1 MNIFVSLTNL
11 SYMKVLPFKIPKPEN
26 NALIYQE
33 DIEVVFYD
41 QLHQHDEI
49 QISFIEKGNGTLLVG
64 DKISSYAENDI
75 FIIGSNLPHA
85 FKSDKN
91 VKTNSK
97 MLTLFFTTSSFG
109 EHFFELREFA
119 EITTFFSKSLQG
131 LAVKTNKT
139 ALINSF
145 FKLKKATKL
154 ERFILFLEI
163 IKMISN
169 AETEPLSN
177 FVYRKKYSDI
187 EGKRMRTVFDFT
199 IENAHQKISL
209 VEIATIANMT
219 KNAFC
224 KYFKKRTNK
233 TYVSFLTELRI
244 ENACQFLKS
253 KEEFSIA
260 EIAFK
265 SGFNNIS
272 NFNRKFKE
280 VKNVTP
286 FSYRL
291 SNGL

>member
-1 MNIFVSLTNL
+1 MNIFVLLTNL

-91 VKTNSK
+91 VGTNSK
-97 MLTLFFTTSSFG
+97 MLSLFFTTSSFG

-119 EITTFFSKSLQG
+119 EITTFFSKSMQG
-131 LAVKTNKT
+131 LAVKINKT
-139 ALINSF
+139 ELINSF
-145 FKLKKATKL
+145 YKLKKATKL

-177 FVYRKKYSDI
+177 FVYSKIYSDI

-199 IENAHQKISL
+199 IENAHQKITL
-209 VEIATIANMT
+209 EEIARIANMT

-233 TYVSFLTELRI
+233 TYISFLTELRI
-244 ENACQFLKS
+244 ENACQILKS

-291 SNGL
+291 SNAI

>member
-1 MNIFVSLTNL
+1 
-11 SYMKVLPFKIPKPEN
+11 MKVLPFKIPKPEN
-26 NALIYQE
+26 SALIYQE

-91 VKTNSK
+91 IKTNSK
-97 MLTLFFTTSSFG
+97 MLSLFFTEASFG
-109 EHFFELREFA
+109 ENFFKLSEFA
-119 EITTFFSKSLQG
+119 EITSFFSKSLQG
-131 LAVKTNKT
+131 LVVKTNQTKIIQQF
-139 ALINSF
+139 L
-145 FKLKKATKL
+145 KLKKASKL

-163 IKMISN
+163 VKLISN
-169 AETEPLSN
+169 SKTEPLSN
-177 FVYRKKYSDI
+177 FLYSKKYSDI
-187 EGKRMRTVFDFT
+187 EGKRMRTIFDFT

-209 VEIATIANMT
+209 EAIANLANMT

-233 TYVSFLTELRI
+233 TYINFLTELRI
-244 ENACQFLKS
+244 EKACQFLKS

-260 EIAFK
+260 EVAFK

-286 FSYRL
+286 FSYRFT
-291 SNGL
+291 NGL

>member
-1 MNIFVSLTNL
+1 
-11 SYMKVLPFKIPKPEN
+11 MKVLPFKIPKPEN
-26 NALIYQE
+26 SALIYQE

-91 VKTNSK
+91 IKTNSK
-97 MLTLFFTTSSFG
+97 MLSLFFTEASFG
-109 EHFFELREFA
+109 ENFFKLSEFA
-119 EITTFFSKSLQG
+119 EITSFFSKSLQG
-131 LAVKTNKT
+131 LVVKTNQTKIIQQF
-139 ALINSF
+139 L
-145 FKLKKATKL
+145 KLKKASKL

-163 IKMISN
+163 VKLISN
-169 AETEPLSN
+169 SKTEPLSN
-177 FVYRKKYSDI
+177 FLYSKKYSDI
-187 EGKRMRTVFDFT
+187 EGKRMRTIFDFT

-209 VEIATIANMT
+209 EAIANLANMT

-233 TYVSFLTELRI
+233 TYISFLTELRI
-244 ENACQFLKS
+244 EKACQFLKS

-260 EIAFK
+260 EVAFK

-286 FSYRL
+286 FSYRFT
-291 SNGL
+291 NGL